1 MTSPQEYE
9 RQIYEERLKEAEE
22 KGFLGQDGKIAI
34 VLRNLGQP
42 IMQDSVGGTHVDRY
56 YLDDPYNLADEV
68 FESRTN
74 EELRDR
80 IPMQRVENPDG
91 TDPTPGG
98 EDSEDEDWKEN
109 PEVVTYDPTAIGYH
123 FDGLSRGMHLEIKY
137 MEETAVFQ
145 VHYKGYEVYKE
156 IKGHLICYVPV
167 PEWEQWI
174 DRLFKVA
181 KPMEIQKRVE
191 FAQEEAQEIEEEKT
205 SWLEDLRKR
214 WGL

>member
-1 MTSPQEYE
+1 MVSPQEYE

-42 IMQDSVGGTHVDRY
+42 IMQDSPGGTYCDSY
-56 YLDDPYNLADEV
+56 YLDDPFNLSEEIK
-68 FESRTN
+68 ESKTT
-74 EELRDR
+74 EDLRDR
-80 IPMQRVENPDG
+80 MPMQRIENPDG

-98 EDSEDEDWKEN
+98 EDSDDDNWRET
-109 PEVVTYDPTAIGYH
+109 PETVLYDPAAIGFH
-123 FDGLSRGMHLEIKY
+123 FDGLSRGMHMEIWYK
-137 MEETAVFQ
+137 EEGSVFQ
-145 VHYKGYEVYKE
+145 VYYKGFEVFKE
-156 IKGHLICYVPV
+156 IKGQLICYVPV

-174 DRLFKVA
+174 ERLFRVA

-191 FAQEEAQEIEEEKT
+191 FAQEEAQEIEEEKK

-214 WGL
+214 WGF